1 MDKNKWSKEL
11 CHAWTKQ
18 QKHDY
23 NVQYYQ
29 DNKDKW
35 KIYNAQDE
43 YAKNK
48 AKMDQEIAEFEKE
61 HAKAKADIEAFSS
74 SFMATHEQNKKKM
87 DEDIERT
94 KREAEEQQKRMDQER
109 ARMEADI
116 KKFKENPIKYLA
128 QEFSRTVKQ
137 ALEYVTNNRTEVRQM
152 AKDTIKLG
160 KELFKTIFS

>member
-11 CHAWTKQ
+11 CHAWSKQ

-43 YAKNK
+43 YAKAK
-48 AKMDQEIAEFEKE
+48 AEMDQEKAEFEKNY
-61 HAKAKADIEAFSS
+61 AKTKADMDAFTS
-74 SFMATHEQNKKKM
+74 SFMAEHEQKKKEM
-87 DEDIERT
+87 DEDIERA
-94 KREAEEQQKRMDQER
+94 KRESEEFKKKFEQEN
-109 ARMEADI
+109 AKLEEDI
-116 KKFKENPIKYLA
+116 KKFKENPVKYLA
-128 QEFSRTVKQ
+128 QEFSKTVKQ
-137 ALEYVTNNRTEVRQM
+137 ALDYVTNNRTEVRQM

-160 KELFKTIFS
+160 KELLKTIFS